1 MAIRQVTFS
10 FPEELLGE
18 PVIYTI
24 GQQFRVTTN
33 ILLADIS
40 EIKGWIK
47 LELEGKEADIDEAI
61 AWAISKGVWVDTIE
75 TPS

>member
-47 LELEGKEADIDEAI
+47 LELEGEEADIDEAI

>member
-18 PVIYTI
+18 PVIYAI

-47 LELEGKEADIDEAI
+47 LELEGEEADIDEAI

>member
-75 TPS
+75 TPQ

>member
-18 PVIYTI
+18 PVIYAI

>member
-33 ILLADIS
+33 ILLADVS
-40 EIKGWIK
+40 EIKGWVK
-47 LELEGKEADIDEAI
+47 LELEGEEADIDEAI